1 MPFSL
6 KLGIGT
12 PVQPNWWVM
21 RRNGCHFWN
30 MHLTSYPRTP
40 TYSFACNM
48 ILEKVVEPV
57 LVINSGVLFGDILNV
72 LWPCVAKRDKVE
84 SVLQDIVSHVCS
96 FPLFVTMLFLFGLHG
111 RSVNLPVLKTF
122 TGEYV
127 YFYFY

>member
-1 MPFSL
+1 VGDGA
-6 KLGIGT
+6 KLISFLQYA
-12 PVQPNWWVM
+12 PY
-21 RRNGCHFWN
+21 R
-30 MHLTSYPRTP
+30 YPRTP
-40 TYSFACNM
+40 TYSVACNM
-48 ILEKVVEPV
+48 ILEKFVD
-57 LVINSGVLFGDILNV
+57 LCSGVLFGDILNV